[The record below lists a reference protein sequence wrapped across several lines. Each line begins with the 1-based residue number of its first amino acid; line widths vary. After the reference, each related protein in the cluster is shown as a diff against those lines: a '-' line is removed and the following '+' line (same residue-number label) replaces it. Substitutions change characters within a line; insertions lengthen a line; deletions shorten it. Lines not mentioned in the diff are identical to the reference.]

1 MFYQCRTCGNNQN
14 INQNDR
20 NLIENISEKTIKHI
34 YDELLNKTIRS
45 MFNIQM
51 KQIREKYTG
60 HYASSSIK
68 EADRET
74 LKHGIG
80 KHKKR
85 RWEKIK

>member
-1 MFYQCRTCGNNQN
+1 
-14 INQNDR
+14 
-20 NLIENISEKTIKHI
+20 
-34 YDELLNKTIRS
+34 